1 MKVGYTLFP
10 SKVNLW
16 KNLILRIYNI
26 WFCFGNSS
34 TSAVWVTTK
43 YIYCDQGI
51 RVRIGLAA
59 LRCADGMWRWLA
71 VTWACRVGFL
81 YDILRILV
89 EWASCLYVAESVWP
103 RPGVLHVCQLHWT
116 RKEKFFLCFANDC
129 GSYGRL
135 HPTYF
140 MDVHC
145 FSLVIFFLVTL
156 ASCTCLSFVSIFLVV
171 FRLSAIYYFKRFV
184 WLSFVVGVKYWWLR
198 TYRLLHF
205 TILVLVRK

>member
-116 RKEKFFLCFANDC
+116 RKEKFFLLLRK
-129 GSYGRL
+129 RL
-135 HPTYF
+135 RLLWSVTP
-140 MDVHC
+140 D
-145 FSLVIFFLVTL
+145 IFHGCALF
-156 ASCTCLSFVSIFLVV
+156 FIGDIFL
-171 FRLSAIYYFKRFV
+171 SH
-184 WLSFVVGVKYWWLR
+184 
-198 TYRLLHF
+198 TC
-205 TILVLVRK
+205 